1 VERGDCMTVRFGEGT
16 TASMGGQPGGLNMAY
31 NPNHQWYYYPD
42 MQPDEVLAFRLF
54 DTGDSRWRMTA
65 HTAFVDPTS
74 APDSP
79 KRESFEI
86 RTLAV
91 FD

>member
-1 VERGDCMTVRFGEGT
+1 
-16 TASMGGQPGGLNMAY
+16 
-31 NPNHQWYYYPD
+31 
-42 MQPDEVLAFRLF
+42 MQPDEVIAFKLF
-54 DTGDSRWRMTA
+54 DTGNPKWQMTA

-74 APDSP
+74 APGSP
-79 KRESFEI
+79 KRQSYEI